1 MTTKFTIMKRYADEE
16 TWSETTEDECLDH
29 TEGAGYW
36 KPGHIINPTPTI
48 STYPTQCLT
57 YAMSLGRYHLALMG
71 RLRVNRIMLR
81 LTKFR

>member
-36 KPGHIINPTPTI
+36 KPGTVLEMLAAGDIVRTP
-48 STYPTQCLT
+48 C
-57 YAMSLGRYHLALMG
+57 ARYKA
-71 RLRVNRIMLR
+71 VI
-81 LTKFR
+81 